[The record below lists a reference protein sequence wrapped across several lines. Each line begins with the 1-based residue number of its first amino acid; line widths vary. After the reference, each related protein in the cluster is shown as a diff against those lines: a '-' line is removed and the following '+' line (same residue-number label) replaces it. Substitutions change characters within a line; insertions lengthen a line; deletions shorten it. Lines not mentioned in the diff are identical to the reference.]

1 MSITKIN
8 DVVCASVTADEP
20 LSSLI
25 DDSQKYQIENLKVS
39 GKLNGDDILFL
50 REMAGGTGTGETNND
65 GNEFDDYEKTDND
78 GVLKVL
84 DLSEAFICEG
94 GGYYYYYRYR
104 SPKWT
109 NIDPDLQYTKK
120 DKISPY
126 MFYNCKSLTSII
138 LPASITFIGR
148 KAFVGCDNL
157 KEIHFKSDVP
167 PKLEEVSALDEIFP
181 LNRYKE
187 LFTTIYIPKG
197 SKAAYDNEEQ
207 PWNLFPQIIE
217 E

>member
-1 MSITKIN
+1 MSISQIN
-8 DVVCASVTADEP
+8 DVVFANVTADEP

-50 REMAGGTGTGETNND
+50 REMAGHGRE
-65 GNEFDDYEKTDND
+65 EREKTS
-78 GVLKVL
+78 GVLKNL
-84 DLSEAFICEG
+84 DLSDACISNG
-94 GGYYYYYRYR
+94 GSSYYVRGRGAYCGYDYYI
-104 SPKWT
+104 SQ
-109 NIDPDLQYTKK
+109 N
-120 DKISPY
+120 DKISNY
-126 MFYNCKSLTSII
+126 MFYECESLMSIT
-138 LPASITFIGR
+138 LPTSITFIGEH
-148 KAFVGCDNL
+148 AFVGCCKL

-167 PKLEEVSALDEIFP
+167 PTLEEVSALDEIFP